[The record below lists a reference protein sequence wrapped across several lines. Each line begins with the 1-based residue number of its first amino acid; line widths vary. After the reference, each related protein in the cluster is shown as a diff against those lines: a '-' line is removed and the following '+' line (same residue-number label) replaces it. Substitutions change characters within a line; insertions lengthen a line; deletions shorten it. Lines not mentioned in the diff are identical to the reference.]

1 MTQTVGYY
9 VDAEGNQIWI
19 CPACG
24 KQDDG
29 SPMIGCD
36 ECEYKNN
43 YTKNSILE
51 YFFSKFS

>member
-36 ECEYKNN
+36 ECDDWYVTFFYK
-43 YTKNSILE
+43 YRVIRYRKV
-51 YFFSKFS
+51 